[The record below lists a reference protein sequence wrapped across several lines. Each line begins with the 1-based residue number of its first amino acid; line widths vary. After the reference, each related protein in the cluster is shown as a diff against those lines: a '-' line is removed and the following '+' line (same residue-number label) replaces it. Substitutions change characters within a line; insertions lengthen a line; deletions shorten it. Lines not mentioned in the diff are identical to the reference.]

1 MIETTVVKRRVVVRR
16 RRRRIKRLK
25 TAEVIK
31 IVGKTIFKGL
41 FVIILWVILLMFLG
55 ANYSESRADS
65 LTEHQQNPTTLEA
78 EKARLRETPE
88 YQAASER
95 NERILTAYLDWQIKE
110 WMAAYD
116 QQNQLL
122 ASTQSTSN
130 Q

>member
-16 RRRRIKRLK
+16 RRRRIKKLK
-25 TAEVIK
+25 TTEVLN

-41 FVIILWVILLMFLG
+41 LAIIMWVLLLMFLG
-55 ANYSESRADS
+55 ANCSESRADS
-65 LTEHQQNPTTLEA
+65 LTEPQQNPTPLEA

-88 YQAASER
+88 YQAVSER
-95 NERILTAYLDWQIKE
+95 NERILTAYLDWQTKE